1 MERRNTRRAAIAVA
15 LAATAAAALL
25 TGCQGDDAA
34 AGGGAPAPT
43 APSPTAAPSRTAG
56 ETVPASS
63 TSPAPGGSGDSA
75 GSGASAGSGGSGG
88 SGGSAGPAGRC
99 GAEDLEAT
107 AAHQA
112 AVRPQGTGTGAA
124 VVGFTNTSGAPCVVE
139 GFPTVAGAANG
150 SPEMNVP
157 LAVRHTG
164 AAAPVAL
171 APGGRAWVKL
181 TFHQVQGEGDGT
193 CASGEAPVQ
202 YPTMVLGLPGGAGRH
217 QVALDD
223 GVFAECDGVVAV
235 TALSA
240 AEPS

>member
-1 MERRNTRRAAIAVA
+1 MEGRNTRRAAIAVA
-15 LAATAAAALL
+15 LTATAAAVLL
-25 TGCQGDDAA
+25 TGCRGDVGAA
-34 AGGGAPAPT
+34 GSGAGGGSSAPT
-43 APSPTAAPSRTAG
+43 APTAPTAPPTAAPSRTVG
-56 ETVPASS
+56 DTVPASS
-63 TSPAPGGSGDSA
+63 TSPAPGGSAEPS
-75 GSGASAGSGGSGG
+75 
-88 SGGSAGPAGRC
+88 GRC

-157 LAVRHTG
+157 LTVRHTG

-171 APGGRAWVKL
+171 SPGGRAWVKL
-181 TFHQVQGEGDGT
+181 TFHQVQGEGDGS

>member
-1 MERRNTRRAAIAVA
+1 MERRNTRRAAIAAA
-15 LAATAAAALL
+15 LTATAAVLL
-25 TGCQGDDAA
+25 TGCQGDVGAA
-34 AGGGAPAPT
+34 GSGAGDGAGGGSSAPT
-43 APSPTAAPSRTAG
+43 APPTAAPSRTAG
-56 ETVPASS
+56 DTVPASS
-63 TSPAPGGSGDSA
+63 TSPAPGGSA
-75 GSGASAGSGGSGG
+75 E
-88 SGGSAGPAGRC
+88 PAGRC
-99 GAEDLEAT
+99 DAEDLEAT

-157 LAVRHTG
+157 LTVRHTG
-164 AAAPVAL
+164 TAAPVAL

-181 TFHQVQGEGDGT
+181 TFHQVQGEGDGS

-223 GVFAECDGVVAV
+223 GVFAECDGVAAV

>member
-1 MERRNTRRAAIAVA
+1 MEGRNTRRATIAVA
-15 LAATAAAALL
+15 LAATAAVLL
-25 TGCQGDDAA
+25 TGCRGDDDV
-34 AGGGAPAPT
+34 AGG
-43 APSPTAAPSRTAG
+43 APSPTAPPTAASAAAPSRTAG
-56 ETVPASS
+56 GTLPVSS
-63 TSPAPGGSGDSA
+63 TSPEPGGTGSSASSSGST
-75 GSGASAGSGGSGG
+75 
-88 SGGSAGPAGRC
+88 AGPADRC

-124 VVGFTNTSGAPCVVE
+124 VAGFTNTSGAPCVVE

-157 LAVRHTG
+157 LTVRHTG
-164 AAAPVAL
+164 AAAPVRL

-181 TFHQVQGEGDGT
+181 TFHQVQGEGDGS
-193 CASGEAPVQ
+193 CVSGEAPVQ

-240 AEPS
+240 DQPS

>member
-15 LAATAAAALL
+15 LTATAAVLL
-25 TGCQGDDAA
+25 TGCQGDVGAA
-34 AGGGAPAPT
+34 GSGAGGGAGGGSSAPT
-43 APSPTAAPSRTAG
+43 APPTAAPSRTAG
-56 ETVPASS
+56 NTVPASS
-63 TSPAPGGSGDSA
+63 ASRVPGGSSE
-75 GSGASAGSGGSGG
+75 
-88 SGGSAGPAGRC
+88 PAGRC

-124 VVGFTNTSGAPCVVE
+124 VAGFTNTSGAPCVVE

-157 LAVRHTG
+157 LTVRHTG
-164 AAAPVAL
+164 TAAPVAL

-181 TFHQVQGEGDGT
+181 TFHQVQGEGDGS

-223 GVFAECDGVVAV
+223 GVVAECDGVVAV

>member
-15 LAATAAAALL
+15 LAATAAVLL
-25 TGCQGDDAA
+25 TGCQGEDDV
-34 AGGGAPAPT
+34 AGGTPSPS
-43 APSPTAAPSRTAG
+43 APSSAAPSRSAG
-56 ETVPASS
+56 DTVPVSS
-63 TSPAPGGSGDSA
+63 TTPVP
-75 GSGASAGSGGSGG
+75 GGSGG
-88 SGGSAGPAGRC
+88 SGGAGGSASSTGSGAPAGAAAHC

-107 AAHQA
+107 AARQA
-112 AVRPQGTGTGAA
+112 ADRPQGTGTGAA
-124 VVGFTNTSGAPCVVE
+124 VIGFTNTSGAPCVLE

-157 LAVRHTG
+157 LTVRHTG
-164 AAAPVAL
+164 APAPVTL

-181 TFHQVQGEGDGT
+181 TFHQVQGEGEGDGY
-193 CASGEAPVQ
+193 CDSGEAPVQ
-202 YPTMVLGLPGGAGRH
+202 YPTLVLGLPGGAGRH

-240 AEPS
+240 TEPS

>member
-1 MERRNTRRAAIAVA
+1 MERRNPRRAAIAVA
-15 LAATAAAALL
+15 LTATAAVLL
-25 TGCQGDDAA
+25 TGCQGDVGAA
-34 AGGGAPAPT
+34 GSGAGSGAGGGSSART
-43 APSPTAAPSRTAG
+43 APPTAAPSRTAG
-56 ETVPASS
+56 DTVPTSS
-63 TSPAPGGSGDSA
+63 TPPAPGGSA
-75 GSGASAGSGGSGG
+75 E
-88 SGGSAGPAGRC
+88 PAGRC

-124 VVGFTNTSGAPCVVE
+124 VAGFANTSGAPCVVE

-157 LAVRHTG
+157 LTVRHTG
-164 AAAPVAL
+164 TAAPVTL

-181 TFHQVQGEGDGT
+181 TFHQVQGEGDGS

>member
-15 LAATAAAALL
+15 LAATAAVLL
-25 TGCQGDDAA
+25 TGCQGDDGAA
-34 AGGGAPAPT
+34 DGGAPAPT
-43 APSPTAAPSRTAG
+43 APPTAAPSRTPG
-56 ETVPASS
+56 DTVPASS

-75 GSGASAGSGGSGG
+75 GSGASAGSGSSGE
-88 SGGSAGPAGRC
+88 PAGRC

-112 AVRPQGTGTGAA
+112 AVRLQGTGTGAA

-157 LAVRHTG
+157 LTVRHTG
-164 AAAPVAL
+164 TAAPVAL
-171 APGGRAWVKL
+171 APGDRAWVKL

>member
-15 LAATAAAALL
+15 LAATAAVLL

-43 APSPTAAPSRTAG
+43 APTASPTAAPSRTAG
-56 ETVPASS
+56 ERVPASS
-63 TSPAPGGSGDSA
+63 TSPAPGGSGD
-75 GSGASAGSGGSGG
+75 SAGSGGSGG

-124 VVGFTNTSGAPCVVE
+124 VVGFTNTSDAPCVVE

-157 LAVRHTG
+157 LTVRHTG

-181 TFHQVQGEGDGT
+181 TFHQVQGEGDGI

>member
-1 MERRNTRRAAIAVA
+1 M
-15 LAATAAAALL
+15 
-25 TGCQGDDAA
+25 
-34 AGGGAPAPT
+34 
-43 APSPTAAPSRTAG
+43 
-56 ETVPASS
+56 
-63 TSPAPGGSGDSA
+63 
-75 GSGASAGSGGSGG
+75 
-88 SGGSAGPAGRC
+88 GRC

-112 AVRPQGTGTGAA
+112 DVHPQGTGTGAA

-150 SPEMNVP
+150 SPEINVP
-157 LAVRHTG
+157 LTVRHTG
-164 AAAPVAL
+164 TAAPVAL

-181 TFHQVQGEGDGT
+181 TFHQVQGEGDGS